1 MESGQ
6 SSWIIFVARP
16 WNQKKQS
23 ESQIFFYIFPAPAM
37 AKKNSTLW
45 IPRVGFFGQKP
56 RQAGETEMRYAPAG
70 YKFSIPLND
79 ILMAKGLDLSWD
91 FTSPCPNC
99 PWFGVDEIQCDYAI
113 WAWWGI
119 LMICGEMTLPAFRW
133 ILSSQGWIKGCWLGV
148 ASSDW
153 QDRQCLDCQKSWW
166 NLHKLTSWKE

>member
-23 ESQIFFYIFPAPAM
+23 ESQIFLRHFSRPRQAEEDFD
-37 AKKNSTLW
+37 TLD
-45 IPRVGFFGQKP
+45 PTKT

-79 ILMAKGLDLSWD
+79 ILMAKGLDLSWA

-99 PWFGVDEIQCDYAI
+99 PWFRVDEIQCDYAC
-113 WAWWGI
+113 WAWHLMVGSCI
-119 LMICGEMTLPAFRW
+119 LMICSEMTLPAFRW
-133 ILSSQGWIKGCWLGV
+133 ILSGQGWIKGCWLGV

-166 NLHKLTSWKE
+166 NLHKLTSRKE